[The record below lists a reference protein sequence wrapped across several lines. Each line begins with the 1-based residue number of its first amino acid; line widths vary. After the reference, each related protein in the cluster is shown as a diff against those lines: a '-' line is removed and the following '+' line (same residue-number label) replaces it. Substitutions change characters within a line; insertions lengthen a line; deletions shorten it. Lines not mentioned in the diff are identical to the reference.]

1 MKEKE
6 VLYSNID
13 LIHTTKLGIER
24 IQKNLKIDG
33 DVIKFLKNK
42 ILKNNSIVYKKG
54 KNYYC
59 EIDDIRITI
68 NSFNFCIITVHY
80 ILKGKSVN

>member
-1 MKEKE
+1 MKEI
-6 VLYSNID
+6 LIANID

-24 IQKNLKIDG
+24 IQKNIKIDG

-42 ILKNNSIVYKKG
+42 ILKNDSIIYRKG

-59 EIDDIRITI
+59 EVDDIKITI
-68 NSFNFCIITVHY
+68 NSFNFCIITAQYVD
-80 ILKGKSVN
+80 KRKC